1 VRERLAALEDERRSL
16 QNELVSLERRV
27 PLSGRDTITPAVTAA
42 SRAPEKI
49 ALFRRLFVGRDDVFP
64 LRWHNPRTAKSGYAP
79 ACSNEWKP
87 GVCRKPQVK
96 CGECPNQAFIALS
109 DAIVRR
115 HLGGSNE
122 SSSDGDFVAGVYP
135 LLPDSTCRFLAVDFD
150 GDDWS
155 SDTTRASAWFVP
167 PHGDDG
173 AASRNW
179 IRVV

>member
-1 VRERLAALEDERRSL
+1 MTDRSTHERAAALRDRLAALEDERRSL

-27 PLSGRDTITPAVTAA
+27 PLSGSDTITPAVTAA
-42 SRAPEKI
+42 SRAPEEI
-49 ALFRRLFVGRDDVFP
+49 ALFRRLFVGRDDMFP
-64 LRWHNPRTAKSGYAP
+64 LRWHNPRTAESGYAP
-79 ACSNEWKP
+79 ACSNERKP
-87 GVCRKPQVK
+87 GVCRKP
-96 CGECPNQAFIALS
+96 PS

-122 SSSDGDFVAGVYP
+122 KSSDGDFAAGVYP

-155 SDTTRASAWFVP
+155 SDATRASAWFVP